1 MDLGL
6 KDMKA
11 ILAGATKGIGR
22 ATLEVLA
29 AEGCA
34 IAFCAR
40 NASEVE
46 ATTKA
51 LSSKGAPVVGE
62 AVDMT
67 DAAAYRAWIDRAAEA
82 LGGCDIFIPFASA
95 GGGPPSDEA
104 WRKNFDLDLMATYRG
119 IEAALPSLRKSKAG
133 SIVAIG
139 TTAAVEDFYGPQP
152 YNALKAA
159 VINYSSAMAQQL
171 AGSGIR
177 VNTVSPGP
185 TFVEGGAWDQ
195 IRTHMP
201 GIYQET
207 LAKMPIGR
215 LCNAAEVA
223 NAIAFVASPACRG
236 MTGAHLVVD
245 GGYTRRVQY

>member
-6 KDMKA
+6 KNLKA

-29 AEGCA
+29 AEGCS

-40 NASEVE
+40 NADEVQSTI
-46 ATTKA
+46 AALKA
-51 LSSKGAPVVGE
+51 KGAKAHGE
-62 AVDMT
+62 VVDMT
-67 DAAAYRAWIDRAAEA
+67 DAAAYRAWVERAAKA

-95 GGGPPSDEA
+95 GGGPPSEET
-104 WRKNFDLDLMATYRG
+104 WRKNYDLDLMATYRG
-119 IEAALPSLRKSKAG
+119 IEAALPFLKQSKAG

-139 TTAAVEDFYGPQP
+139 TTAALEEFYGPQP
-152 YNALKAA
+152 YNAIKAA
-159 VINYSSAMAQQL
+159 VINYAAAMSQQL
-171 AGSGIR
+171 ASAGVR

-185 TFVEGGAWDQ
+185 TFIEGGSWDMV
-195 IRTHMP
+195 RTHMRA
-201 GIYQET
+201 IYDET

-215 LCNAAEVA
+215 MCTAEEVA
-223 NAIAFVASPACRG
+223 NAIAFVASPACRA
-236 MTGAHLVVD
+236 MTGTNIVVD